1 MTHHSSN
8 LASEVQDEDPIGE
21 VCQPLVAV
29 VHGLAGVVGG
39 VAQHALAPLVALVH
53 AGRARELLGEG
64 PGGGGA
70 VGGGESVQEE
80 GDTDIEFR

>member
-1 MTHHSSN
+1 MHPSSH
-8 LASEVQDEDPIGE
+8 LASEVQDEDPVGQ

-64 PGGGGA
+64 PGRGGA
-70 VGGGESVQEE
+70 AGGGENTEE
-80 GDTDIEFR
+80 GDNDIEFR